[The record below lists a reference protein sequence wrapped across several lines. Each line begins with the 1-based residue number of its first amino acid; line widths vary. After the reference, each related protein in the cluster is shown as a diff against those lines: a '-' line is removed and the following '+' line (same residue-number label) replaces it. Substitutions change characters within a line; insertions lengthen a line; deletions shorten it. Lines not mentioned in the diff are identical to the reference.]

1 MNWLKKRPVVLNA
14 DGLETEE
21 EYHQR
26 WRSVKVIYFTMF
38 LMSLGFS
45 IVLTGIWPYLDKV
58 RNVYLKFYKLKKKY
72 FFVPVRSSS
81 R

>member
-1 MNWLKKRPVVLNA
+1 MDWLRKILPKKRPVILNA

-26 WRSVKVIYFTMF
+26 WRSVRVIYFTMF

-58 RNVYLKFYKLKKKY
+58 SNTNIIQISKITI
-72 FFVPVRSSS
+72 FFLF
-81 R
+81 